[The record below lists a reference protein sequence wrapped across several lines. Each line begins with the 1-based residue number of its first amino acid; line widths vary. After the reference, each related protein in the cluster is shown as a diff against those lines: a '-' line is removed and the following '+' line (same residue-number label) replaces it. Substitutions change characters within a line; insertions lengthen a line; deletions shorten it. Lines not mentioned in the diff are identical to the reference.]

1 MSIQVEYEEKT
12 ARVALAGEL
21 TIYTVQEI
29 KAALG
34 GAMQKSNDIEVD
46 LAGVTEIDTAGLQ
59 LMLIAK
65 RNPGKDVRFVNHPE
79 TVLRLVDLANL
90 GGALGDPLFISAL
103 ESTGA
108 RHD

>member
-1 MSIQVEYEEKT
+1 MSIQVDYEEAQ

-34 GAMQKSNDIEVD
+34 EAMAKSNELEVD

-65 RNPGKDVRFVNHPE
+65 RHPGRDVRFVNHPQ

-90 GGALGDPLFISAL
+90 GGALGDPLFLSAV
-103 ESTGA
+103 ESSGSPS
-108 RHD
+108 